1 MDFVIFAATLA
12 IALLVAYGLVY
23 WANRAETD
31 NSARV
36 GLYLVYGFPGIL
48 LVVAGA
54 AFTANGR
61 DAGPFLLGLGLGF
74 TLPLVKRFRMFLG
87 RVTPLDPNSPVD
99 MSGASIFFAVL
110 GLLIATALDAP
121 DPDEVGEVDYG
132 SLIVQLLGF
141 IGLSYVVVGTTL
153 KRTVAQANRR
163 LGLER
168 PTLRTVLIGAG
179 FFFIALLVNGV
190 GGILTEVF
198 QPDANE
204 EIQQG
209 LEDLTGEFQNPA
221 GAVAI
226 AVSAGVGEELFFRG
240 ALQPKFGLVLTSL
253 CFALLHTNYGISFVT
268 LGVFGMGMIFGFM
281 RLRYGTVTAMIT
293 HGLVNFVAVLAQI
306 YS

>member
-1 MDFVIFAATLA
+1 MDFVVFAATLA
-12 IALLVAYGLVY
+12 IALLAAYGLVY
-23 WANRAETD
+23 WAYRAESD

-54 AFTANGR
+54 AFTVNDR
-61 DAGPFLLGLGLGF
+61 DAGPLLLGLGLGL
-74 TLPLVKRFRMFLG
+74 TLPLVKRFRVLLG
-87 RVTPLDPNSPVD
+87 RVTPLDPDSPVD
-99 MSGASIFFAVL
+99 MSAACIFFAVL
-110 GLLIATALDAP
+110 GLLIATGLDAP
-121 DPDEVGEVDYG
+121 EPTEVGEVDYG
-132 SLIVQLLGF
+132 SLIAQLLAF
-141 IGLSYVVVGTTL
+141 IGLSYVVVGLNL
-153 KRTVAQANRR
+153 KRTVTQANRR
-163 LGLER
+163 LGLDR
-168 PTLRTVLIGAG
+168 PTWRTVLIGVG
-179 FFFIALLVNGV
+179 FFFIALVVNGV
-190 GGILTEVF
+190 GGVLTEVF
-198 QPDANE
+198 QPETND

-209 LEDLTGEFQNPA
+209 LQDLTGEFQNPG